1 MIKKITVT
9 NQLQESIELEL
20 RFPEK
25 SGFLVRDI
33 SGLTPPKA
41 DINISQ
47 IATNDGAM
55 FNSAHVY
62 SRNIVLDLIFSLNQP
77 IEDTRLKS
85 YKFFPIKQRID
96 IQIET
101 TNRLCRTYGYV
112 ESNEPSIF
120 TSEPNTSVSIVC
132 PDSYFYSFDKNI
144 TVFSGTQKLFEFP
157 FENNSPEN
165 DLEHV
170 DDKQIEFGRIQLSNT
185 ATIQYVGDAPIGI
198 VAFIHAIG
206 TVINPSIINTRTGE
220 LFKINSARLLT
231 LTGSA
236 DIVEGDNIILS
247 TVKGDKFLYLQR
259 GGQLINILSCIGD
272 SSDWFQLQRGD
283 NLFAYTADDGVENLQ
298 FRIENQIAYE
308 GV

>member
-1 MIKKITVT
+1 MIKFITVT
-9 NQLQESIELEL
+9 NSLGESITFEM

-157 FENNSPEN
+157 FENNSP
-165 DLEHV
+165 DLEHIN
-170 DDKQIEFGRIQLSNT
+170 DKHIEFGAIQLSNV
-185 ATIQYVGDAPIGI
+185 ANVLYIGDAPIGI
-198 VAFIHAIG
+198 VILIHAIG
-206 TVINPSIINTRTGE
+206 SVTNLSIVNTRTRE
-220 LFKINSARLLT
+220 VFKINSARLFT
-231 LTGSA
+231 LTGS
-236 DIVEGDNIILS
+236 DIIAGDNIILS

-259 GGQLINILSCIGD
+259 GGVLINILSCIGD
-272 SSDWFQLQRGD
+272 DSDWFQLQRGD

-308 GV
+308 GI

>member
-157 FENNSPEN
+157 FENNSP
-165 DLEHV
+165 DLEHIN
-170 DDKQIEFGRIQLSNT
+170 DKHIEFGAIQLSNV
-185 ATIQYVGDAPIGI
+185 ANVLYIGDAPIGI
-198 VAFIHAIG
+198 VILIHAIG
-206 TVINPSIINTRTGE
+206 SVTNLSIVNTRTRE
-220 LFKINSARLLT
+220 VFKINSARLFT
-231 LTGSA
+231 LTGS
-236 DIVEGDNIILS
+236 DIIAGDNIILS

-259 GGQLINILSCIGD
+259 GGVLINILSCIGD
-272 SSDWFQLQRGD
+272 DSDWFQLQRGD

-308 GV
+308 GI